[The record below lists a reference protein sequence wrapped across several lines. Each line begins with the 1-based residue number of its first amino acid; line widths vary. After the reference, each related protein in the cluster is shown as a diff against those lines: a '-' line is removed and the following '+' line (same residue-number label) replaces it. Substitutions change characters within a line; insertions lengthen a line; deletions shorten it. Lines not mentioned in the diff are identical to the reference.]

1 MQGVK
6 EDASRPI
13 APRERCRERGSL
25 GGMSYT
31 IKNLAS
37 VDDSAPRFGY
47 AEVGEAHFAGRALE
61 AERTGIAYHVLRPN
75 RRQAFAHRHDDAEE
89 IAVVIA
95 GEGRVKLDDEVCE
108 IQALDAIRLAPNV
121 TRQFEAGPEGM
132 SYVVIGPHHDR
143 DGELIFEG
151 FWDG

>member
-1 MQGVK
+1 VRQAGTL
-6 EDASRPI
+6 A
-13 APRERCRERGSL
+13 
-25 GGMSYT
+25 GMSYT

-37 VDDSAPRFGY
+37 VDDSAPKFGF

-61 AERTGIAYHVLRPN
+61 SEGIGLAYHVLRPN

-89 IAVVIA
+89 IAVVIS
-95 GEGRVKLDDEVCE
+95 GEGRVKLDDEVCD

-132 SYVVIGPHHDR
+132 SYVVFGPHRER
-143 DGELIFEG
+143 DGELIYEG
-151 FWDG
+151 FWKD